1 LLDCNQHLGSYYTI
15 TPESTLVNDFFG
27 LDFNNVILIKSEII
41 RIWFHSEVLK
51 KEHLLINS
59 KRKQKEK
66 GDKRVK
72 GVQIRLK

>member
-1 LLDCNQHLGSYYTI
+1 MHKNFHKVRIIIIHFLKKFKLVLLPQINYKNKKLRVLQ
-15 TPESTLVNDFFG
+15 F
-27 LDFNNVILIKSEII
+27 
-41 RIWFHSEVLK
+41 RSEVLK
-51 KEHLLINS
+51 KEHLLTNS